1 MCRKSDSQPA
11 RLSFIGHALMENR
24 NGLAVDARATQATG
38 TAEREAAL
46 SMVKALPGRR
56 RVTLGADKGYDA
68 AGFVSD
74 LRGVHVAPHV
84 AQKVK
89 GSAID
94 RRVARH
100 AGYAIS
106 LRIRKR
112 VEQIFGWMKT
122 IAGLRKVK
130 YAGEEKIDCLF
141 AFAAA
146 VYNLV
151 RMRNLGL
158 AAP

>member
-1 MCRKSDSQPA
+1 
-11 RLSFIGHALMENR
+11 
-24 NGLAVDARATQATG
+24 
-38 TAEREAAL
+38 
-46 SMVKALPGRR
+46 
-56 RVTLGADKGYDA
+56 
-68 AGFVSD
+68 
-74 LRGVHVAPHV
+74 
-84 AQKVK
+84 
-89 GSAID
+89 
-94 RRVARH
+94 RVARH
-100 AGYAIS
+100 AGYAVS

-130 YAGEEKIDCLF
+130 YAGEEKFDCLF

-158 AAP
+158 AAS